1 MNSPMFRKIK
11 AVCFLT
17 LFAFVSAK
25 AQEVQHQKIENIN
38 SAYNEF
44 NPVLS
49 PDGNRL
55 YFTRA
60 GHAANIGGVIDRG
73 DIWYSN
79 VTDSGYTKP
88 VHAGK
93 VINHQGLN
101 GVVGFSADGTR
112 MYLLNYLD
120 DSGNGVGTLRNGV
133 AMSTLVNGEWSEPE
147 RLRIRYFQND
157 SPHMS
162 ATISRDEKVLIMAI
176 KSYLTEGNE
185 DLYVS
190 FAQADGEWSQP
201 QNLGNVINTYAEE
214 WTPFLDHN
222 NKKLYFA
229 SNGHGGKGSR
239 DIFVAERMD
248 GSWTNWSEP
257 QNLGDAINTAGVEL
271 GFSIPFE
278 GNTAYLSSTQDSE
291 GLGDI
296 VSYEMDSPIE
306 PVVEQPTA
314 IEVADEPEVEATQE
328 TMVVM
333 TFQVLDKRT
342 EKPVSADVLFE
353 YNGQE
358 LRVNTGQLEQNG
370 GKFMKAFEEQT
381 KVDVTIEAGGYLK
394 YTEQFEAF
402 ATTQAM
408 SNEFESG
415 VETFFLTPEDVG
427 TKMTIENVLFNRG
440 SDIFSDL
447 EVAHSQIDVVVKMMK
462 DNPGMAIR
470 LEGHTDNRGDA
481 RLLKKLSEDRVKAV
495 RHYMI
500 AEGIDGERIE
510 FVGYGGEQPVSDNDN
525 PTSREMNRRVEFVI
539 IK

>member
-1 MNSPMFRKIK
+1 MFKKIK
-11 AVCFLT
+11 AVLFLT
-17 LFAFVSAK
+17 LGFIVSVQ
-25 AQEVQHQKIENIN
+25 AQETQHKKIQNLN
-38 SAYNEF
+38 STYNEF

-49 PDGNRL
+49 PDGNKL

-79 VTDSGYTKP
+79 VTDSGYSKP

-120 DSGNGVGTLRNGV
+120 DNGNGGGTLRNGI
-133 AMSTLVNGEWSEPE
+133 AMSTLVDGEWTKPE

-162 ATISRDEKVLIMAI
+162 ATISRDEKVIIMAI

-201 QNLGNVINTYAEE
+201 ESLGTTINTYGEE
-214 WTPFLDHN
+214 WTPYLAHD

-229 SNGHGGKGSR
+229 SNGHGGFGSR
-239 DIFVAERMD
+239 DIFVSERQD
-248 GSWTNWSEP
+248 GSWTNWSTP
-257 QNLGDAINTAGVEL
+257 KNLGAEVNTAGVEM
-271 GFSIPFE
+271 GFFIPFE
-278 GNTAYLSSTQDSE
+278 GSSAFLSSTQDSE

-306 PVVEQPTA
+306 PVVEQPEA
-314 IEVADEPEVEATQE
+314 VQVVDEPEVEATQE

-342 EKPVSADVLFE
+342 ERPVNADVLFE

-358 LRVNTGQLEQNG
+358 LRVNTEQLVENA

-381 KVDVTIEAGGYLK
+381 TVDVTIEADGYLK
-394 YTEQFEAF
+394 YSEQFEAY
-402 ATTQAM
+402 ATPQAM

-447 EVAHSQIDVVVKMMK
+447 EVAHDQIDIVVNMMK

-500 AEGIDGERIE
+500 AEGIDGDRIE
-510 FVGYGGEQPVSDNDN
+510 FVGYGGEKPISDNDN